1 MTIKDLLKK
10 RAIKNRKLKER
21 VAKCPSNKKTL
32 KT

>member
-10 RAIKNRKLKER
+10 RAIKNRKRKE
-21 VAKCPSNKKTL
+21 ALCPSNKKIS

>member
-10 RAIKNRKLKER
+10 RAIKNRKLKR
-21 VAKCPSNKKTL
+21 KVALCPSNKKIS